1 MLVGRPSY
9 LLLYEQA
16 LEKLAF
22 CSIYLA
28 CNSGRRPQHED
39 ENTDLLGLVGTEIEH
54 LRAQGFQILIL
65 GDLNSWT
72 GEEGR
77 YGIPGSRRDINFN
90 GQLLSDFLMSKDL
103 DIANKTLVA
112 QGLFTRF
119 PFNGVGLPTVLDLVC
134 TDRQIIDRV
143 AEFSV
148 DENNAHEIRSDHRY

>member
-1 MLVGRPSY
+1 M
-9 LLLYEQA
+9 
-16 LEKLAF
+16 
-22 CSIYLA
+22 
-28 CNSGRRPQHED
+28 
-39 ENTDLLGLVGTEIEH
+39 GTEIEH
-54 LRAQGFQILIL
+54 LRAQGFQILML

-103 DIANKTLVA
+103 DSANKTPVA